1 MTEFLFLIMLK
12 IEGEKSLKASSSGA
26 RTFPVLKEMGSD
38 SRKGR
43 VIN

>member
-1 MTEFLFLIMLK
+1 MSEFLFLIMLK
-12 IEGEKSLKASSSGA
+12 IEGEKSLRASSSEA
-26 RTFPVLKEMGSD
+26 RIVPVLTEIGSE